1 MGFIFLGIAIL
12 AIVITG
18 ISEYR
23 RKHSNQARTAFAKRN
38 KTVRIKDESKRGR

>member
-12 AIVITG
+12 AILITG

-23 RKHSNQARTAFAKRN
+23 RRHNNPTRTAFAKSN